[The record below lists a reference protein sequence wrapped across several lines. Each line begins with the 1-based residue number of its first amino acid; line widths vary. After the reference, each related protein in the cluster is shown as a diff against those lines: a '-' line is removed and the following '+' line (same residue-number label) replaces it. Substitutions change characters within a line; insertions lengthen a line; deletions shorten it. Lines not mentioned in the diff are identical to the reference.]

1 MTASPFGA
9 PGAGG
14 PGRVQIAL
22 TDQEHGS
29 MILALD
35 EYGGTARR
43 AYRLLLANAGYPAA
57 E

>member
-1 MTASPFGA
+1 
-9 PGAGG
+9 
-14 PGRVQIAL
+14 
-22 TDQEHGS
+22 